1 MRITGAFGTTLESVV
16 LFAFA
21 LAACSSD
28 DGTGQAEAGGAPAA
42 TEVTIQDEAG
52 AEAKASQTLEISI

>member
-1 MRITGAFGTTLESVV
+1 MRITGAFGTTLESAV

-28 DGTGQAEAGGAPAA
+28 DGGGPAEAGGAPAA
-42 TEVTIQDEAG
+42 TEVTVRTKPER
-52 AEAKASQTLEISI
+52 KPRSRRRST